1 MIADESVMER
11 ARGCLLGQLTGDAL
25 GSMVEFMSADAIRQR
40 HPQGVRTIGPSPIFH
55 TLAGQPTDDSELA
68 LALARA
74 LLAGDGFDD
83 ERIAGAYGSWLD
95 SAPFDVGSTI
105 GTAARAIL
113 GAGARGI
120 SNVEAA
126 RDAANRESEAN
137 GALMRQ
143 SPLAVWG
150 YALAPDMLADV
161 VRRDTRLTHP
171 NRVCQ
176 DASAAFIVALAAVI
190 RDGLDATQAY
200 ARALAWDDG
209 HGESVT
215 VTTALRA
222 ARDTAPPYET
232 NQGHVL
238 IALQNA
244 FYHAL
249 HAPTVEE
256 GVVGTVMGGGD
267 TDTNAAIAGALLG
280 ALHGAHA
287 IPDQWRHAV
296 LTCRPRKGDAGVQQ
310 PRPQMYWPVDALILG
325 ERLLAA
331 GARQRDTSI
340 APARSLPATR
350 RSSRVVTDAADEQ
363 ESGGHTIDAAAGTVY
378 EAPSTGRDV
387 PTQYRFVGT
396 LLGGAI
402 GDALGRPNEG
412 SRSAS
417 FEDDHPRHITDY
429 RTWRGWTSGPIGTIT
444 DDTQMTMCVAA
455 CLVAN
460 GYLNPEDLARR
471 FVEWLPTGRGKGEA
485 TTRAVTRLQAGVPW
499 DEAGED
505 SAGNGAAMRAAPIGL
520 LRWNDPERLRSEAI
534 LSALPTHRAPMAV
547 AGAVAMA
554 AATAWLLTRQA
565 HDWTPDDFI
574 AAIQRAIA
582 GIETTPQPERRDP
595 TSLTTLH
602 DRIGEVPGLLDR
614 SPREALGYLYG
625 GAFVLESL
633 PSALYCFLRSPNDVE
648 QTLLLAAN
656 AGYDTDTVAAMAG
669 TLGGALG
676 GVKVLPQRL
685 LLELEYRDELT
696 TLGAAL
702 HRLARP
708 L

>member
-1 MIADESVMER
+1 MVDKVRIVER
-11 ARGCLLGQLTGDAL
+11 AQGCLLGQLTGDVL
-25 GSMVEFMSADAIRQR
+25 GSMVEFLSVDMIRRQYPTGLR
-40 HPQGVRTIGPSPIFH
+40 EIGPSPVFH

-74 LLAGDGFDD
+74 LLVRGSFDD
-83 ERIAGAYGSWLD
+83 EHIAAAYGAWLA
-95 SAPFDVGSTI
+95 SEPFDVGGTI

-113 GAGARGI
+113 RAEARGA
-120 SNVEAA
+120 SRVEAA
-126 RDAANRESEAN
+126 RNAANAGSEAN

-150 YALAPDMLADV
+150 YTLASEALADI
-161 VRRDTRLTHP
+161 VRRDTILTHP

-176 DASAAFIVALAAVI
+176 DASAAFIVSLAAVI
-190 RDGLDATQAY
+190 REGLDAEQAY
-200 ARALAWDDG
+200 ARALEWDEA
-209 HGESVT
+209 HGMSPT

-222 ARDTAPPYET
+222 ARGTSPDYET

-244 FYHAL
+244 FYQVL

-256 GVVGTVMGGGD
+256 GVVATVMGGGD

-280 ALHGAHA
+280 ALHGVQA
-287 IPDQWRHAV
+287 IPDQWRQTV
-296 LTCRPRKGDAGVQQ
+296 LTCRPREGVVGVHR
-310 PRPQMYWPVDALILG
+310 PRPRTYWPVDALLLA
-325 ERLLAA
+325 ELLLAA
-331 GARQRDTSI
+331 GARRRDES
-340 APARSLPATR
+340 ASPSPPLSPGQSARVMA
-350 RSSRVVTDAADEQ
+350 DAADVQ
-363 ESGGHTIDAAAGTVY
+363 HSDGQALDRGVGRTRGATPADAD
-378 EAPSTGRDV
+378 APAQD
-387 PTQYRFVGT
+387 RFVGA

-402 GDALGRPNEG
+402 GDAFGRPNEG

-417 FEDDHPRHITDY
+417 IEDDHPRHVTDY
-429 RTWRGWTSGPIGTIT
+429 QKWSGWADGPIGTIT
-444 DDTQMTMCVAA
+444 DDTQMTMCVAE

-460 GYLNPEDLARR
+460 GYLDPEDLARL
-471 FVEWLPTGRGKGEA
+471 FVGWLPIGRGKGAA
-485 TTRAVTRLQAGVPW
+485 TTRAVARLQAGVPW

-505 SAGNGAAMRAAPIGL
+505 SAGNGAAMRSAPIGL

-534 LSALPTHRAPMAV
+534 LSALLTHRELMAV

-554 AATAWLLTRQA
+554 AATAWLLTRQGD
-565 HDWTPDDFI
+565 DWAPEDFTL
-574 AAIQRAIA
+574 AVQRAIA
-582 GIETTPQPERRDP
+582 AIETEPRPERRDP
-595 TSLTTLH
+595 SSLTTLY
-602 DRIGEVPGLLDR
+602 DRIGEIPRLIKKG
-614 SPREALGYLYG
+614 PREALGYLYG

-633 PSALYCFLRSPNDVE
+633 PSALYCFLLSPSDVE

-676 GVKVLPQRL
+676 GVAALPQRL
-685 LLELEYRDELT
+685 LPELEYRDELT

-702 HRLARP
+702 HRLACSM
-708 L
+708 